1 MKKKYCQR
9 FKKTEKEYKKFAGL
23 TNKNQLAIEM
33 KSQTVKIQILFIVLI
48 SAFMSA
54 CRKDITTPNSE
65 SEKLFGKWT
74 WVQSA
79 GGIFPSEKS
88 PKTEGYSSSIEFSD
102 KGIYKTFKD
111 GKQTD
116 KMKYSLSEGKSI
128 YLPGKG
134 IIIEFKD
141 VGLFDKDNTPLKQ
154 SMQFFGN
161 DTLFLS
167 EECYDCYSHL
177 YVREK

>member
-1 MKKKYCQR
+1 MLNKIL
-9 FKKTEKEYKKFAGL
+9 KTH
-23 TNKNQLAIEM
+23 
-33 KSQTVKIQILFIVLI
+33 VLFIVLI
-48 SAFMSA
+48 SVFMSN

-65 SEKLFGKWT
+65 AEKLFGKWT
-74 WVQSA
+74 WLQSS
-79 GGIFPSEKS
+79 GGISGNLKS
-88 PKTEGYSSSIEFSD
+88 PKSEGYTNSIEFSD

-111 GKQTD
+111 GKQAN

-134 IIIEFKD
+134 IIIEFKN
-141 VGLFDKDNTPLKQ
+141 VGLFDKDNAPLKQ
-154 SMQFFGN
+154 SIQFFGN

>member
-1 MKKKYCQR
+1 MK
-9 FKKTEKEYKKFAGL
+9 FKF
-23 TNKNQLAIEM
+23 NW
-33 KSQTVKIQILFIVLI
+33 ILFVLIVLNVN
-48 SAFMSA
+48 A
-54 CRKDITTPNSE
+54 CRKDISVPNSE

-74 WVQSA
+74 WIQSA
-79 GGIFPSEKS
+79 GGIGGNFKS
-88 PKTEGYSSSIEFSD
+88 PKTEDYTSSIEFSD
-102 KGIYKTFKD
+102 KGIYKTYKD

-116 KMKYSLSEGKSI
+116 KMKYSLSEGKTI

-134 IIIEFKD
+134 ILIEFKD
-141 VGLFDKDNTPLKQ
+141 VGLFDKDNAPLKQ

-167 EECYDCYSHL
+167 EECYDCYGHL

>member
-1 MKKKYCQR
+1 
-9 FKKTEKEYKKFAGL
+9 
-23 TNKNQLAIEM
+23 M
-33 KSQTVKIQILFIVLI
+33 KSKFNRILFILIVLNVN
-48 SAFMSA
+48 A

-65 SEKLFGKWT
+65 AEKLFGKWM
-74 WVQSA
+74 WIQSS
-79 GGIFPSEKS
+79 GGIGGNSKS
-88 PKTEGYSSSIEFSD
+88 PKTEGYSNSIEFSD

-116 KMKYSLSEGKSI
+116 KMEYSLSEGKSI

-134 IIIEFKD
+134 TIIEFKD
-141 VGLFDKDNTPLKQ
+141 IGLFDKDNTPLKQ

>member
-1 MKKKYCQR
+1 M
-9 FKKTEKEYKKFAGL
+9 E
-23 TNKNQLAIEM
+23 
-33 KSQTVKIQILFIVLI
+33 SQTVKTQILFIVLI
-48 SAFMSA
+48 SAFMST

-65 SEKLFGKWT
+65 LEKLFGKWT
-74 WVQSA
+74 WIQSA
-79 GGIFPSEKS
+79 GGWGNFKS
-88 PKTEGYSSSIEFSD
+88 PQTEGYTSIVEFSN

-111 GKQTD
+111 GKQSD
-116 KMKYSLSEGKSI
+116 KMKYSLSESKSI

-141 VGLFDKDNTPLKQ
+141 VGLFDKDNAPLKQ
-154 SMQFFGN
+154 SIQFFGN

>member
-1 MKKKYCQR
+1 LKKKYCQR
-9 FKKTEKEYKKFAGL
+9 IKKAEKKYKKFAGL

-48 SAFMSA
+48 SSFMGA
-54 CRKDITTPNSE
+54 CRKDITTPNSA

-74 WVQSA
+74 WIQSS
-79 GGIFPSEKS
+79 GGIGGNLKS
-88 PKTEGYSSSIEFSD
+88 PKTEGYSNSIEFSD

-116 KMKYSLSEGKSI
+116 KMKYSLTEGKSI

-141 VGLFDKDNTPLKQ
+141 IGLFDKDNTPLKQ